1 MRLKG
6 NSRPVKEEE
15 NMEASDVKKRSA
27 GFGYWTIRLAL
38 PCLIKGSTLMSAE
51 SVDLDVDLRCISQTK
66 KVETFL
72 LA

>member
-1 MRLKG
+1 M
-6 NSRPVKEEE
+6 
-15 NMEASDVKKRSA
+15 KKRSA

-51 SVDLDVDLRCISQTK
+51 SVDLDVDLRCVSQTK

>member
-1 MRLKG
+1 M
-6 NSRPVKEEE
+6 KEEE

-51 SVDLDVDLRCISQTK
+51 SVDLDVDLRRISQTK
-66 KVETFL
+66 IVVDTFL